1 MGKGE
6 QMKLLRLIGVPFR
19 FMLFILIHVVIGVM
33 EPDKIKN
40 LDEDWKW
47 VLGGKDKYNR
57 RKKEL

>member
-1 MGKGE
+1 
-6 QMKLLRLIGVPFR
+6 MKLLRLIGVPFR